1 MRQTAG
7 AAIERVG
14 IHLLALAA
22 LGFLVS
28 AWLGSLGSLVVAWP
42 ERFMALDFTRLRP
55 LHTFY
60 ALAAIACGFS
70 GLLMMVFAA
79 LGLRSRW
86 VGARA
91 WMLLAFVIG
100 GGILGTLGYSNG
112 REYVSWAPLLSPL
125 LLLPLLLNAVEIFGH
140 YRALSARSPEGFWL
154 IASGAAFVCIGLLES
169 HLWLLPAIGG
179 DRSEEHTSEL
189 QSLMRISY
197 AVFCLKKKTRI
208 MTSKCLRIRHSRPTN
223 TAS

>member
-1 MRQTAG
+1 MF
-7 AAIERVG
+7 V
-14 IHLLALAA
+14 
-22 LGFLVS
+22 VS
-28 AWLGSLGSLVVAWP
+28 CP
-42 ERFMALDFTRLRP
+42 ELFMALYFPRLGP

-112 REYVSWAPLLSPL
+112 REYVSWAPLLSPR
-125 LLLPLLLNAVEIFGH
+125 PDERRGGKESGSMCR
-140 YRALSARSPEGFWL
+140 YRWS
-154 IASGAAFVCIGLLES
+154 
-169 HLWLLPAIGG
+169 
-179 DRSEEHTSEL
+179 
-189 QSLMRISY
+189 QY
-197 AVFCLKKKTRI
+197 Q
-208 MTSKCLRIRHSRPTN
+208 
-223 TAS
+223 